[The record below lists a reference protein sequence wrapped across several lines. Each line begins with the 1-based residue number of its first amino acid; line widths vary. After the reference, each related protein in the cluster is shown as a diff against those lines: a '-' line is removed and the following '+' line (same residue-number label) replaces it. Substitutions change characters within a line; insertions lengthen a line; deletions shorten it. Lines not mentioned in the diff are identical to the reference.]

1 MATSISAWFSATFQW
16 VHFLKESS
24 RLNYSGL
31 KMPKTAPT
39 GLDSHKSSSR
49 VLSPEEEIII
59 QMAKEYPTLFIT

>member
-16 VHFLKESS
+16 VHFLKESV
-24 RLNYSGL
+24 RLSYSGL
-31 KMPKTAPT
+31 KKLKTAPT
-39 GLDSHKSSSR
+39 GSDSHKSSSR